1 MSCIAGILD
10 RNGAAIEP
18 GRIEGMLAPMRR
30 RAPDGD
36 QVWRHGPIAFGHSVL
51 LTGRSGQDRCPLTLD
66 GRTWITADARID
78 DRRNLISRLRATG
91 RQVPDE
97 STHAELILH
106 AHAAFGEEL
115 PERLVG
121 DFAFALW
128 DDHAKTLTCCRDHFG
143 VRPFYFCE
151 TEGIFAFASDLD
163 ALLTLPPVSRAL
175 DEVSLADFLLFGTC
189 QDAGRTIF
197 QDIQCLPA
205 ASSVRMTAGSRPQV
219 RKYWSLPRNCETRLP
234 SRSAYVDGFRE
245 IFEQAVADRLPDGP
259 AALQLSGG
267 MDSTA
272 IAAVAAEKSRVAGRP
287 LRAYHVSCKS
297 ILPTDDEHKYA
308 EIAASHLG
316 IPLSCQDLGAYSLF
330 ERNNDPALFTAMPLA
345 YAHLAADHD
354 LLLEIERSGARVLLS
369 GQGADAAMAGSTSY
383 YPNLAR
389 ERRWSKFGREVA
401 HHLRHTRSLAGMG
414 LRSAIL
420 RHNGADSGWTPPMP
434 DWIAASFASRVEIG
448 DRWQLG
454 WQTFHNGSID
464 ALHQLSQPW
473 LSRTFEAIGILK
485 MPVVVHFPFYDIR
498 LVKFLLGAP
507 NFMVRSKLIL
517 REAMR
522 DKLPASIL
530 ERPKTPMPGDP
541 VRVIVTNRKKEFLA
555 QVNDCWS
562 DDRRLLKDRYLLALD
577 RYCDGEGAESNWGS
591 LLLLAPVAL
600 NNWLVQQSRGA
611 SLK

>member
-1 MSCIAGILD
+1 MSCIAGILN

-36 QVWRHGPIAFGHSVL
+36 QVWRHGSIAFGHSAL
-51 LTGRSGQDRCPLTLD
+51 LTGRSRQDACPLTLD
-66 GRTWITADARID
+66 GHAWITADARID
-78 DRRNLISRLRATG
+78 DRRNLVSRLRSAG

-106 AHAAFGEEL
+106 AHHAFGDKLTEQ
-115 PERLVG
+115 LVG
-121 DFAFALW
+121 DFAFAIW
-128 DDHAKTLTCCRDHFG
+128 DDRAQTLVCCRDHFG
-143 VRPFYFCE
+143 VRPFYFYE
-151 TEGIFAFASDLD
+151 TEDIFAFASDLD
-163 ALLTLPPVSRAL
+163 ALLTLPPVSRSL

-189 QDAGRTIF
+189 QDERRTIYK
-197 QDIQCLPA
+197 DVQCLPA
-205 ASSVRMTAGSRPQV
+205 ASSVRTTAASKPQV
-219 RKYWSLPRNCETRLP
+219 RRYWSLPRNAETRMS

-272 IAAVAAEKSRVAGRP
+272 IAAIAADKSKAVGRS

-297 ILPTDDEHKYA
+297 LLASDTEQQYA
-308 EIAASHLG
+308 EMAASHLG
-316 IPLSCQDLGAYSLF
+316 IPLTCQDLGAYSLF
-330 ERNNDPALFTAMPLA
+330 ERNNDPALFTAMPLG
-345 YAHLAADHD
+345 YGHLAADLD

-369 GQGADAAMAGSTSY
+369 GQGADSAMAGSTSY
-383 YPNLAR
+383 YPDLLRA
-389 ERRWSKFGREVA
+389 RRWSKFGREVA

-414 LRSAIL
+414 LRSVVR
-420 RHNGADSGWTPPMP
+420 RHGDADPGWTPPMP
-434 DWIAASFASRVEIG
+434 DWIAASFASRVKIG

-454 WQTFHNGSID
+454 WQTLHNGGVD

-485 MPVVVHFPFYDIR
+485 MPVVVHYPFYDVR
-498 LVKFLLGAP
+498 LIKFLLGVP

-522 DKLPASIL
+522 GKLPDAIL

-541 VRVIVTNRKKEFLA
+541 VRVIVTNRKKDFLA

-562 DDRRLLKDRYLLALD
+562 DDRMMLKDRYLLALD

-600 NNWLVQQSRGA
+600 NNWLVQQSLGA
-611 SLK
+611 DLK